1 MPLANAP
8 AVTITVKQAEP
19 LLAGDLAALTDEQV
33 IQCYDAYASYIS
45 YLHADDYGDDW
56 KKAPQYY
63 PGLDKAR
70 AEAGRRGL
78 TLPTGY
84 LL

>member
-1 MPLANAP
+1 MQTDKPEARL
-8 AVTITVKQAEP
+8 TVKQAEP

-33 IQCYDAYASYIS
+33 VQCYDAYASHIS
-45 YLHADDYGDDW
+45 YLNADDYGDDW
-56 KKAPQYY
+56 TKVPHFL

-70 AEAGRRGL
+70 AELDRREIA
-78 TLPTGY
+78 PPKGY